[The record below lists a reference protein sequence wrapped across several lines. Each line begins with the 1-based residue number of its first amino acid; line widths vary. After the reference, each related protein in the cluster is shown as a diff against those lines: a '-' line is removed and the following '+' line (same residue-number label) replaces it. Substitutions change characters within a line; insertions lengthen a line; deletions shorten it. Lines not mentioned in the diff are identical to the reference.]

1 MILLRNQTERRSPIS
16 RKRVHHVIC
25 TETGF
30 KRIFFFRCKKI
41 RTNPEKSILAPF
53 PCKKFSQ
60 VFDVYHP

>member
-1 MILLRNQTERRSPIS
+1 MILRKNQTERGSPTS
-16 RKRVHHVIC
+16 RKRVHPVFC
-25 TETGF
+25 TETVF